1 MVQET
6 VTGIAKR
13 NRGIS
18 ALAAISGDDS
28 EFMFASGGYDGFVFL
43 WTIRSQG
50 AKYYTRR
57 IHKLEQ
63 LEQSSSVI
71 ALAYRS
77 ADNSL
82 LSAAGRKL
90 STSKHMSTYRYT
102 STVMSNNVRQIHTS
116 LEDPN
121 LVILEVS
128 FHNDLHST
136 AAC

>member
-28 EFMFASGGYDGFVFL
+28 EFTFASGGHDGFVFL

-63 LEQSSSVI
+63 FEQSSSVI

-90 STSKHMSTYRYT
+90 STSKHMSTYGYT